1 MAFLLSP
8 EKIVPFKIAV
18 WASAVFVAA
27 VILLRHL
34 LPGIWHTIRGFQY
47 LLRGPEVIDDLY
59 EKVVELDSFQD
70 ASATDRFKAKG
81 QPFKAETPSNSH
93 ILVSK
98 PEHIEELSQA
108 SHKHLSLHAVAKE
121 VMISFTLVT

>member
-1 MAFLLSP
+1 MICMRRWLTSIIFR
-8 EKIVPFKIAV
+8 E
-18 WASAVFVAA
+18 
-27 VILLRHL
+27 
-34 LPGIWHTIRGFQY
+34 T
-47 LLRGPEVIDDLY
+47 
-59 EKVVELDSFQD
+59 
-70 ASATDRFKAKG
+70 SATDRFKAKG

-121 VMISFTLVT
+121 VMISSTPVMSHVKQEAAAPAEIYHAWL